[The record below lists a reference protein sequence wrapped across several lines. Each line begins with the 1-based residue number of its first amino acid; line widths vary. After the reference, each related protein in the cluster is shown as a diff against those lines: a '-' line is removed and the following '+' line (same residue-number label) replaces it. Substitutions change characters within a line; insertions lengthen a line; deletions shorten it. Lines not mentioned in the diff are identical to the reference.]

1 MRQLPRKC
9 ALISHADPVSFD
21 ALRIDLL
28 SSSYSPA
35 LNTESLSIAPGSPV
49 RISILGS
56 TGSIGTQTLDIAR
69 LFPERLKIVVLTA
82 GSNVDLLSQQA
93 AEFEPECVVIAETN
107 RDALLKSSV
116 TCNVLSGVSGLKAAA
131 SWPGVDI
138 VVTAL
143 VGAAGLI
150 PTLEA
155 IKCGRRVA
163 LANKETMV
171 VAGDLIQQM
180 ALEFDSHIIP
190 VDSEHSAIYQCLVGE
205 PRDSVDRLII
215 TASGGPFLNRS
226 VDTFDQITRA
236 EALNH
241 PNWKMGTKITI
252 DSATMMNKGLEVI
265 EARWLFGIDPE
276 RIDVVIHPE
285 SVIHSMVLFQD
296 GSTKAQIGPPD
307 MKVPIQY
314 ALSAPDRWT
323 ADHGVINW
331 NVPLSLNFQ
340 APDLVKYR
348 CLSLAYEALREG
360 GAMTAVMSAANE
372 VAVGLFLDEKLGFS
386 RIPGLIEDVMMRIQ
400 LPEGEGIESR
410 IEADADSRR
419 LAVELAG
426 VDAN

>member
-1 MRQLPRKC
+1 MSTQSPSISPGLP
-9 ALISHADPVSFD
+9 I
-21 ALRIDLL
+21 RI
-28 SSSYSPA
+28 A
-35 LNTESLSIAPGSPV
+35 
-49 RISILGS
+49 ILGS
-56 TGSIGTQTLDIAR
+56 TGSIGTQTLDIVR
-69 LFPERLKIVVLTA
+69 LFPERLKVVILTA
-82 GSNVDLLSQQA
+82 GSNVDLLSRQA
-93 AEFEPECVVIAETN
+93 AEFNPECVVIANTDRE
-107 RDALLKSSV
+107 AALKSTV
-116 TCNVLSGVSGLKAAA
+116 TCRVLSGVAGLKEAA

-155 IKCGRRVA
+155 LKCGRRVA

-171 VAGDLIQQM
+171 VAGDLIQQV
-180 ALEFDSHIIP
+180 AREFGSHIIP

-205 PRDSVDRLII
+205 PLDSIDRLII

-226 VDTFDQITRA
+226 VDTFDKITRA

-241 PNWKMGTKITI
+241 PNWKMGMKITI

-276 RIDVVIHPE
+276 QIDVVIHPE
-285 SVIHSMVLFQD
+285 SVVHSMVLFQD
-296 GSTKAQIGPPD
+296 GSTKAQMGPPD

-314 ALSAPDRWT
+314 ALSAPDRWP
-323 ADHGVINW
+323 ADHAVIDW
-331 NVPLSLNFQ
+331 KVPLALNFQ
-340 APDLVKYR
+340 APDLAKYR
-348 CLSLAYEALREG
+348 CLSLAYEALKEG
-360 GAMTAVMSAANE
+360 GAMAAVMNAANE

-386 RIPGLIEDVMMRIQ
+386 RISTLIEDVMMGIQ
-400 LPEGEGIESR
+400 PPEGEGIETR

-426 VDAN
+426 VGAN

>member
-1 MRQLPRKC
+1 L
-9 ALISHADPVSFD
+9 STE
-21 ALRIDLL
+21 
-28 SSSYSPA
+28 SSSISPG
-35 LNTESLSIAPGSPV
+35 LPIRIA
-49 RISILGS
+49 ILGS
-56 TGSIGTQTLDIAR
+56 TGSIGTQTLDIVR
-69 LFPERLKIVVLTA
+69 LFPERLKVVILTA
-82 GSNVDLLSQQA
+82 GSNVDLLSRQA
-93 AEFEPECVVIAETN
+93 AEFDPECVVIAKTDRE
-107 RDALLKSSV
+107 AALKSSV
-116 TCNVLSGVSGLKAAA
+116 TCRVLSGVEGLKEAA

-155 IKCGRRVA
+155 LKCGRRVA

-180 ALEFDSHIIP
+180 AGEFDSQIIP

-205 PRDSVDRLII
+205 PLDSIDRLII

-226 VDTFDQITRA
+226 VDTFDKITRA

-241 PNWKMGTKITI
+241 PNWKMGMKITI

-265 EARWLFGIDPE
+265 EARWLFEIDPE
-276 RIDVVIHPE
+276 KIDVVIHPE
-285 SVIHSMVLFQD
+285 SVVHSMVLFQD
-296 GSTKAQIGPPD
+296 GSTKAQMGPPD

-314 ALSAPDRWT
+314 ALSAPDRWP
-323 ADHGVINW
+323 ADHAVIDW
-331 NVPLSLNFQ
+331 NVPVALNFQ
-340 APDLVKYR
+340 APDLAKYR
-348 CLSLAYEALREG
+348 CLSLAYEALSEG
-360 GAMTAVMSAANE
+360 GAMTAVMNAANE

-386 RIPGLIEDVMMRIQ
+386 RIPTLIEDVMMGIQ
-400 LPEGEGIESR
+400 PPKGEGIETR

-426 VDAN
+426 VGAN

>member
-1 MRQLPRKC
+1 M
-9 ALISHADPVSFD
+9 
-21 ALRIDLL
+21 
-28 SSSYSPA
+28 
-35 LNTESLSIAPGSPV
+35 NTESPSIAPGPPV
-49 RISILGS
+49 RIAILGS
-56 TGSIGTQTLDIAR
+56 TGSIGTQTLDIVR

-93 AEFEPECVVIAETN
+93 AEFDPECVVIAETN
-107 RDALLKSSV
+107 REALLKSSV
-116 TCNVLSGVSGLKAAA
+116 TCKVLSGVSGLKAAA

-296 GSTKAQIGPPD
+296 GSTKAQMGPPD

-323 ADHGVINW
+323 EDHGTINW

-348 CLSLAYEALREG
+348 CLSLAYKALREG
-360 GAMTAVMSAANE
+360 GAMTAVMNAANE
-372 VAVGLFLDEKLGFS
+372 IAVELFLDEKLGFS
-386 RIPGLIEDVMMRIQ
+386 RIPILIEDVMMRIQ
-400 LPEGEGIESR
+400 LPEGEGIETR
-410 IEADADSRR
+410 IEADVDSRR
-419 LAVELAG
+419 LAMELAG
-426 VDAN
+426 VGAN

>member
-1 MRQLPRKC
+1 M
-9 ALISHADPVSFD
+9 STE
-21 ALRIDLL
+21 
-28 SSSYSPA
+28 SSSISPG
-35 LNTESLSIAPGSPV
+35 LPIRIA
-49 RISILGS
+49 ILGS
-56 TGSIGTQTLDIAR
+56 TGSIGTQTLDIVR
-69 LFPERLKIVVLTA
+69 LFPERLKVVILTA
-82 GSNVDLLSQQA
+82 GSNVDLLSRQA
-93 AEFEPECVVIAETN
+93 AEFDPECVVIAKTDRE
-107 RDALLKSSV
+107 AALKSSV
-116 TCNVLSGVSGLKAAA
+116 TCRVLSGVEGLKEAA

-155 IKCGRRVA
+155 LKCGRRVA

-180 ALEFDSHIIP
+180 AGEFDSQIIP

-205 PRDSVDRLII
+205 PLDSIDRLII

-226 VDTFDQITRA
+226 VDTFDKITRA

-241 PNWKMGTKITI
+241 PNWKMGMKITI

-265 EARWLFGIDPE
+265 EARWLFEIDPE
-276 RIDVVIHPE
+276 KIDVVIHPE
-285 SVIHSMVLFQD
+285 SVVHSMVLFQD
-296 GSTKAQIGPPD
+296 GSTKAQMGPPD

-314 ALSAPDRWT
+314 ALSAPDRWP
-323 ADHGVINW
+323 ADHGVIDW
-331 NVPLSLNFQ
+331 KVPLALNFQ
-340 APDLVKYR
+340 APDLAKYR

-360 GAMTAVMSAANE
+360 GAMTAVMNAANE

-386 RIPGLIEDVMMRIQ
+386 RISTLIEDVMMGIQ
-400 LPEGEGIESR
+400 PPEGEGIETR

-426 VDAN
+426 VGAN